1 MIINDEYYLY
11 SNPITKSDRHGKAT
25 DDTES
30 GAEQEGASELRGGKE
45 CVGTLDGYDQYMNL
59 ILKSAEEK
67 KDGEV
72 FRKSELILLRGDN
85 IVFISP

>member
-1 MIINDEYYLY
+1 MVKPLTILNQALNKKVLV
-11 SNPITKSDRHGKAT
+11 S
-25 DDTES
+25 
-30 GAEQEGASELRGGKE
+30 LRGGKE

-67 KDGEV
+67 KDGEI

>member
-1 MIINDEYYLY
+1 MVKPLTILNQALNKKVLV
-11 SNPITKSDRHGKAT
+11 S
-25 DDTES
+25 
-30 GAEQEGASELRGGKE
+30 LRGGKE

-67 KDGEV
+67 KNGES

>member
-1 MIINDEYYLY
+1 MVKPLTILNQALNKKVLV
-11 SNPITKSDRHGKAT
+11 S
-25 DDTES
+25 
-30 GAEQEGASELRGGKE
+30 LRGGKE